1 MSNKSL
7 PVLWETLGRKGYHPQ
22 KRKAEDMGTFFKRK
36 KKDHLPVK
44 YLGVV
49 QRKIKEMN
57 VRKNIS

>member
-7 PVLWETLGRKGYHPQ
+7 PVLWETLGRTGYHPQ